1 VSHQKSK
8 HQIEKEHR
16 IAEWRRLG
24 SQSIPLLHCS
34 FADVADLERRIR
46 GQVVV
51 PADPTYDAARQLS
64 NPAFQKFPCI
74 IAYCE
79 TPGDVRACLELSRH
93 FNLWI
98 ATRSSGHNTAGY
110 SVNDEGLVIDLSR
123 MQYVHLEHVR
133 RKGSRKREPHVVAH
147 VGAGS
152 QWGYVYSVLDSAN
165 LHIPGGGCEGVCV
178 AGFVQGGGYSLS
190 SRMYGMNS
198 DTVAGL
204 TVMLADGRV
213 VTANEHR
220 NAPLFWA
227 MRGGTGNNF
236 GVLLEVKY
244 RTVRTG
250 PLWGFKIQWE
260 IDDAPAA
267 ILEMQNNYMKTGTDR
282 LGFRTNATTQ
292 EGRQV
297 LLMGGVYRGTERE
310 GREAIDS
317 LLQSRGAS
325 LLYSMNSS
333 FMEINRALEEFPE
346 PTVNIPP
353 GAKEDKQSGYIRE
366 PLSLSEW
373 EEIIDFFKQ
382 TPNPYSAFELEP
394 YGGAINAVP
403 RAQTAFIH
411 RDAVCD
417 FFLDVFW
424 VSEDEREHAQRYL
437 DDFMAMMQPYFDR
450 PDGRPQAYQNY
461 PRRTQTNY
469 LDLYFD
475 GVIQDLV
482 TVKKMY
488 DPSNVFRFEQSIPL
502 DVPEKV
508 GRDPASP
515 GFTGT
520 EMIIQ
525 DY

>member
-1 VSHQKSK
+1 MSHQKSK
-8 HQIEKEHR
+8 HQIEKERR
-16 IAEWRRLG
+16 ISEWRQFG
-24 SQSIPLLHCS
+24 DQSFPLLHCK
-34 FADVADLERRIR
+34 FADVARLEQRIR

-51 PADPTYDAARQLS
+51 PGDPTYDAARQLS

-74 IAYCE
+74 IVFCE
-79 TPGDVRACLELSRH
+79 TPGDVRASLEFAKR
-93 FNLWI
+93 FDLWI

-110 SVNDEGLVIDLSR
+110 SANDEGLVIDMSR
-123 MQYVHLEHVR
+123 MQYVHLEHPRKTRGR
-133 RKGSRKREPHVVAH
+133 RKGRQAIAY

-152 QWGYVYSVLDSAN
+152 QWGYVYSVLDSAQ

-178 AGFVQGGGYSLS
+178 GGFVQGGGYSLS

-198 DTVAGL
+198 DSVLGL
-204 TVMLADGRV
+204 SVLLADGRV
-213 VTANEHR
+213 VTASKHH

-236 GVLLEVKY
+236 GILLEVKY

-267 ILEMQNNYMKTGTDR
+267 IFEMQNNYMKTGTDR

-292 EGRQV
+292 DGRQV

-310 GREAIDS
+310 GREAIAS
-317 LLQSRGAS
+317 LLRSRGAT

-346 PTVNIPP
+346 PTVKIPS

-366 PLSLSEW
+366 PLSLPEW
-373 EEIIDFFKQ
+373 KEIIDFFKQ

-394 YGGAINAVP
+394 YGAAINAVP
-403 RAQTAFIH
+403 RASTAFIH

-424 VSEDEREHAQRYL
+424 VSEDEREHAQRFL
-437 DDFMAMMQPYFDR
+437 DDFMAMMQPYFNR

-469 LDLYFD
+469 LELYFD
-475 GVIQDLV
+475 GVIPDLV
-482 TVKKMY
+482 TVKRMY
-488 DPSNVFRFEQSIPL
+488 DPDNVFRFEQSIPL
-502 DVPEKV
+502 EVPHGV
-508 GRDPASP
+508 GRDPTSP
-515 GFTGT
+515 GFTGREEIT
-520 EMIIQ
+520 H